1 MTAELGKLC
10 SLVLT
15 EIFGEI
21 VAGVGE
27 ELHDWNGR
35 TLPQLLSSNR
45 PRIQEGLSVLIH
57 HNLVSFSESERSGRA
72 EYTLHHEKVSSF
84 YHTKYAFSPKGF

>member
-1 MTAELGKLC
+1 MTAELGKLS

-21 VAGVGE
+21 VAGVGK
-27 ELHDWNGR
+27 ELHEWNGR

-45 PRIQEGLSVLIH
+45 PRIQEALSVLIH
-57 HNLVSFSESERSGRA
+57 HNLVSFSESERSGRP
-72 EYTLHHEKVSSF
+72 EYTLHHEKVKTNCLPLASDLL
-84 YHTKYAFSPKGF
+84 